1 MQAIT
6 FNYAKLKIFFL
17 KIFIILI
24 VDLISGCEGNE
35 IFYRPNVP
43 EKLCSIGI
51 INVDDTS
58 DYYLY
63 SYPLDS
69 KPIVRFISFEKSFQ
83 SEYSRDLNDS
93 LREFS
98 FSIYSSEKELFS
110 YHSDSTIK
118 DLNGFEI
125 PGNIDF
131 HSGEKYFLRAEEKST
146 PEFSAFVTVPDPPSE
161 PKLIS
166 VIKEITQYSDPCD
179 GDREVTTAIIDFSFE
194 NDSRKNLYYAILLDE
209 IDKRVDQRPDLVNT
223 VEYDLRECNTVGF
236 FAELSGYT
244 IYQKSC
250 QNFKSSYVK
259 VPVYAYFIDGSK
271 IPDNKCVIKLS
282 TLFLEDRIGFKEF
295 SRTTRVRLLS
305 IPKELFLF
313 EKSLYTYAQ
322 NSRDP
327 FSEPVYLNGNI
338 TGGNGIFAICRS
350 KEFSIKHSL
359 WQ

>member
-1 MQAIT
+1 
-6 FNYAKLKIFFL
+6 LKIKVIYRKIPAILKEGFAVLIMLFFHQ
-17 KIFIILI
+17 
-24 VDLISGCEGNE
+24 CESNE
-35 IFYRPNVP
+35 SFYRPNLP

-51 INVDDTS
+51 LNADDTS
-58 DYYLY
+58 DYYPY
-63 SYPLDS
+63 TSPPHS
-69 KPIVRFISFEKSFQ
+69 RPVVRFISFEKSFQ
-83 SEYSRDLNDS
+83 SENPQDLNDS

-125 PGNIDF
+125 PGDIDF
-131 HSGEKYFLRAEEKST
+131 HSGEKYFLRAKDKST
-146 PEFSAFVTVPDPPSE
+146 PEFSSFVTVPDPPSE

-166 VIKEITQYSDPCD
+166 VIKEITQYPDPCD
-179 GDREVTTAIIDFSFE
+179 GDREIKTAIIDFSFE
-194 NDSRKNLYYAILLDE
+194 NDNRKDLYYAILLDE
-209 IDKRVDQRPDLVNT
+209 IDKLVDQRPDLVNP
-223 VEYDLRECNTVGF
+223 VEYDIRECNTAGF

-244 IYQKSC
+244 IYHKSC
-250 QNFKSSYVK
+250 QNFETSWVK
-259 VPVYAYFIDGSK
+259 VPVSGYFIDGGK
-271 IPDNKCVIKLS
+271 IPDDKCVIKLS

-313 EKSLYTYAQ
+313 EKSLYTYTQ
-322 NSRDP
+322 NSGDP

-350 KEFSIKHSL
+350 KEFLIKHSL